1 MAEGSQDLRASAR
14 APILSQ
20 WGKLFIALFFAIAG
34 YMNQATD
41 PGTSVNC
48 FIAAGAF
55 VLLALLH
62 VLLNRAKLEGGTI
75 RVSTGLVPIAFRT
88 IPLGSVQYF
97 NTHFG
102 LIGGLVGYG
111 TMEIRLKDGKRFR
124 VRNLWKPIRFEKA
137 AYAAKG
143 GREAPSGAP
152 GKRASA

>member
-1 MAEGSQDLRASAR
+1 MAEGRQDLRASAH
-14 APILSQ
+14 ATILSQ

-34 YMNQATD
+34 YMNQPTD
-41 PGTSVNC
+41 PGTSANC
-48 FIAAGAF
+48 YVAAGVF
-55 VLLALLH
+55 VLLAVLH
-62 VLLNRAKLEGGTI
+62 VLLNRAKLEDGAI
-75 RVSTGLVPIAFRT
+75 RASSGLLPIAFRT

-124 VRNLWKPIRFEKA
+124 VRNLWKPMRFERI

-143 GREAPSGAP
+143 GRKMPTGAP
-152 GKRASA
+152 RGNRAS